1 MSFRTAFDTLNHQ
14 KSRPAT
20 ILNRDT
26 AATADIRITPT
37 NYQRNLQG
45 PGESVFEGR
54 EWIITKTN
62 LDASTFTGSLK
73 RNLRIQ
79 DVDLG
84 EMTIR
89 EVIEMYDH
97 FGNIIGYRVRTD

>member
-20 ILNRDT
+20 LLNRDDST
-26 AATADIRITPT
+26 SFQIGITPT

-45 PGESVFEGR
+45 PGETVFEGR

-62 LDASTFTGSLK
+62 LDRSGFTGFLK

-79 DVDLG
+79 DADLG
-84 EMTIR
+84 EMTVR

-97 FGNIIGYRVRTD
+97 FGNIIGFRVRTD